1 MRDYAI
7 ITHVISFF
15 SQTYNIYIATQTC
28 YKQIT
33 FTLQHKPVINR

>member
-15 SQTYNIYIATQTC
+15 SQTYNIYIAKQTC
-28 YKQIT
+28 YEQIT